1 VGSGTRVILRSM
13 SRENVELVRRAIEG
27 YNRAG
32 VEALHDFLH
41 PDVEFTEDPQ
51 FPEAGVYRGRDSVEA
66 YFGEF
71 RQQMAG
77 HTLEVEEIVEAGD
90 DVVAVVR
97 ERARGTSSDAEVEWR
112 AAFVWTMRGG
122 TAVRGR
128 GYLDPAEALR
138 AVGLRE

>member
-1 VGSGTRVILRSM
+1 M
-13 SRENVELVRRAIEG
+13 SKQNVEIVRRVVEE

-41 PDVEFTEDPQ
+41 PDVEFTEDPR
-51 FPEAGVYRGRDSVEA
+51 FLEAGVYRGREAVEA
-66 YFGEF
+66 YFTEF
-71 RQQMAG
+71 RRQMAG
-77 HTLEVEEIVEAGD
+77 HALEVEEIVDAGD

-97 ERARGTSSDAEVEWR
+97 ERARGTSSEAEVEWR

-128 GYLDPAEALR
+128 AYLDPAEAR
-138 AVGLRE
+138 EAVGLRE

>member
-1 VGSGTRVILRSM
+1 M
-13 SRENVELVRRAIEG
+13 SRENVEVVRQAIED

-32 VEALHDFLH
+32 VEAIHDFLH
-41 PDVEFTEDPQ
+41 PEVEFTEDSR
-51 FPEAGVYRGRDSVEA
+51 FPEAGVYRGRDAVEA
-66 YFGEF
+66 YFREF

-77 HTLEVEEIVEAGD
+77 HSLEVEEIVGAGD
-90 DVVAVVR
+90 EVVAVVR

-122 TAVRGR
+122 TAVRAR
-128 GYLDPAEALR
+128 AYLDPADALA

>member
-1 VGSGTRVILRSM
+1 M
-13 SRENVELVRRAIEG
+13 SRENVEIVRRAAEE

-41 PDVEFTEDPQ
+41 PDVEFTDDPR
-51 FPEAGVYRGRDSVEA
+51 FPEAGVYRGREAVEA
-66 YFGEF
+66 YFEEF
-71 RQQMAG
+71 LQQMAG
-77 HTLEVEEIVEAGD
+77 HVLEVEEIVDAGD

-122 TAVRGR
+122 TAVKGR
-128 GYLDPAEALR
+128 AYLDPSEALE
-138 AVGLRE
+138 AVGLSG